1 MTILFSFYINS
12 TWVDLIIL
20 ILQLKKLSLGEIN

>member
-20 ILQLKKLSLGEIN
+20 ILQLEKLSLGEIN